1 MAEAVYS
8 YALTTQQRV
17 KDRLAITGT
26 NFDTLFLR
34 LINAVTDFTEGEC
47 GGKRFLKTTYTNEVY
62 SVHARKQE
70 YVLLRQAPVSVLTS
84 AQYRA
89 GTPSTPNW
97 TNFIVDEYELLEDGK
112 SGLVRIYGG
121 VPYGTN
127 AVRFTYDAGYLIN
140 FANAGDNSTHT
151 LPADLTD
158 LAERLITKLFKK
170 RESEGKAVESFE
182 GGSVT
187 WRELLDESDQ
197 AIIARYRRLPAFV

>member
-1 MAEAVYS
+1 MAEAAYAH
-8 YALTTQQRV
+8 ALTTQQRI
-17 KDRLAITGT
+17 KDRLAITGA
-26 NFDTLFLR
+26 NFDSLFLR
-34 LINAVTDFTEGEC
+34 LINAVTDFIEGEC
-47 GGKRFLKTTYTNEVY
+47 GGRRFLETVYTSEVY

-70 YVLLRQAPVSVLTS
+70 YVLLKQSPVSVLTS

-97 TNFIVDEYELLEDGK
+97 TSFIVDEYELLEDGK

-127 AVRFTYDAGYLIN
+127 AVRFTYTAGYKIDFPN
-140 FANAGDNSTHT
+140 FGTATHT

-158 LAERLITKLFKK
+158 LCERLVTKLFKK
-170 RESEGKAVESFE
+170 REAEGKAVENFE
-182 GGSVT
+182 GGGAT
-187 WRELLDESDQ
+187 WKELLDESDQ